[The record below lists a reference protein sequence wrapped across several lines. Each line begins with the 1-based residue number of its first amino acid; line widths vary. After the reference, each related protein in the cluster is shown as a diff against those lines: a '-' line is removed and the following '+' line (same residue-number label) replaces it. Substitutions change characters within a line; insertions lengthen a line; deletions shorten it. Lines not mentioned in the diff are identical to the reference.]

1 MSVFRV
7 EKSKNYTVMSNHHLR
22 NTELSL
28 RAKGLLS
35 QILSLPEGWDY
46 TIAGLANIN
55 KEGKDAVRAAVQ
67 ELEKA
72 GYIERRQTMDSGG
85 KFGGNEYVVYESPR
99 SVSPLSENPST
110 VNPSTEKPS
119 TGKPLTENP
128 TQLNKD
134 ISSKEIYTPYSP
146 PEGDA
151 APDES
156 DDPPKEPE
164 GAPPEKNRKR
174 KRDYQARADTLPERF
189 EDFWT
194 FYRKH
199 VPPGSNAGS
208 RQKAIRAWDKLEPD
222 SKLVDEMME
231 CLQAQVRTQRWRSG
245 VGVPHASTWL
255 NGHGWEDDWGRDEVK
270 DHPDILP
277 ERFEKF
283 FAFFQQN
290 MPSGKNAGNRQLAI
304 RAWDDLAPDSSLANK
319 MAAALSQQVASKS
332 WQSGDRVPSASFWL
346 SNRGWE
352 DFWGAAPIVERPDYF

>member
-1 MSVFRV
+1 MAVFRV
-7 EKSKNYTVMSNHHLR
+7 EKNKDYTVMSNHHLR
-22 NTELSL
+22 NCDLSL

-85 KFGGNEYVVYESPR
+85 KFSSNEYVVYESPR

-134 ISSKEIYTPYSP
+134 ISSKDIYTPHSP
-146 PEGDA
+146 PEGDVVN
-151 APDES
+151 DSLDDSSKES
-156 DDPPKEPE
+156 EGNSPRKPK
-164 GAPPEKNRKR
+164 KR
-174 KRDYQARADTLPERF
+174 KRECKNHADTLPERF
-189 EDFWT
+189 EKLWA
-194 FYRKH
+194 FYREH
-199 VPPGSNAGS
+199 IPDGRTAGN
-208 RQKAIRAWDKLEPD
+208 RQAAIRAWDNLKPD
-222 SKLVDEMME
+222 DALAEQIANALAK
-231 CLQAQVRTQRWRSG
+231 QVSTAAWKRGT
-245 VGVPHASTWL
+245 GVPHASTWL
-255 NGHGWEDDWGRDEVK
+255 NNRGWEDDWGCSETK

-290 MPSGKNAGNRQLAI
+290 MPSGKSAGNRQLAI
-304 RAWDDLAPDSSLANK
+304 RAWDNLAPDSSLANK
-319 MAAALSQQVASKS
+319 MAAALSQQVATKS
-332 WQSGDRVPSASFWL
+332 WKSGDRIPSASSWL

-352 DFWGAAPIVERPDYF
+352 DSWGTSQIDDSPDYF